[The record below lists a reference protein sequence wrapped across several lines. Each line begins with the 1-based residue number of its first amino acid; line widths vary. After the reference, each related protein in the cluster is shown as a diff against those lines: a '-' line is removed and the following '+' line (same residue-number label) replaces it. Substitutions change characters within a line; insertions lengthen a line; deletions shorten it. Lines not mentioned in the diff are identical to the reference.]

1 MGPLAG
7 VIMGDVYPGKE
18 GQPKN
23 LQVKPIGGVKL
34 SNIIIKHYA
43 LDQSQVHDDSEEDS
57 PDSYKYIK
65 ISTDNKTYKSL
76 LTTNQTDFYLKAI
89 IPANAVK
96 GKYQCGLT
104 VTATINDTDED
115 TEVITL
121 HGSVY
126 WDYPKAIRGLSAVVG
141 SSIFDKIIGFN
152 KESDSDGTSTFQ
164 ANIVMKEA
172 AYISTGELISFYKDV
187 GSLKRIYTGVI
198 DNVASTEKAGIY
210 TYQVSGKE
218 DENNPI

>member
-1 MGPLAG
+1 MEGERKTISVIVLLLLILYSIVPTLA
-7 VIMGDVYPGKE
+7 
-18 GQPKN
+18 
-23 LQVKPIGGVKL
+23 
-34 SNIIIKHYA
+34 A
-43 LDQSQVHDDSEEDS
+43 DSTGSS
-57 PDSYKYIK
+57 P
-65 ISTDNKTYKSL
+65 
-76 LTTNQTDFYLKAI
+76 
-89 IPANAVK
+89 
-96 GKYQCGLT
+96 
-104 VTATINDTDED
+104 
-115 TEVITL
+115 
-121 HGSVY
+121 
-126 WDYPKAIRGLSAVVG
+126 
-141 SSIFDKIIGFN
+141 SIFDKIIGFN